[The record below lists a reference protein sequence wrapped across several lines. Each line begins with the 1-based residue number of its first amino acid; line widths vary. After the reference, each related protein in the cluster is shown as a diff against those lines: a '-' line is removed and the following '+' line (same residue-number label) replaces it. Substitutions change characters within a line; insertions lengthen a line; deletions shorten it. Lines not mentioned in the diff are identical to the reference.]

1 MFTLM
6 CDIFIMCFVLFS
18 FVAYFGLNFN
28 VMASEAAEKG
38 GEWQRRRRA
47 AAATEE
53 EGEESGGCGDLFGCN
68 YD

>member
-1 MFTLM
+1 
-6 CDIFIMCFVLFS
+6 
-18 FVAYFGLNFN
+18 
-28 VMASEAAEKG
+28 MASEAVEKG

>member
-28 VMASEAAEKG
+28 VMAAEAAEKG
-38 GEWQRRRRA
+38 GEGQRRRRA

-53 EGEESGGCGDLFGCN
+53 EGRKAAASEIS
-68 YD
+68 